1 MTERTVGHLQFC
13 AIFSMEIKNIGYLLV
28 ADLFILNFSMGDRKL
43 HLSILFFQK
52 CLKESPPNMFPADN
66 GFIWEPKNHFCETSP
81 DSRYSRIAH
90 ILAFYPISLIFLNKS
105 WPNMLRMRTRLR
117 NATNGKTMQISSPLV
132 KLCRE
137 HANKTG
143 SFFSNKFNM
152 AKHGKTWQTTAN
164 HGKI

>member
-13 AIFSMEIKNIGYLLV
+13 AIFWMEIKNIGYLLV
-28 ADLFILNFSMGDRKL
+28 ADLFLLNFSMGDRKL
-43 HLSILFFQK
+43 HLWILFEK

-66 GFIWEPKNHFCETSP
+66 GFMWEPKNHFCETSP

-90 ILAFYPISLIFLNKS
+90 ILAFYPISFIFLNKS
-105 WPNMLRMRTRLR
+105 WPNMLRMKTRLR

-143 SFFSNKFNM
+143 SFSSNKFNM
-152 AKHGKTWQTTAN
+152 AKHGKPW
-164 HGKI
+164 

>member
-1 MTERTVGHLQFC
+1 MRC
-13 AIFSMEIKNIGYLLV
+13 
-28 ADLFILNFSMGDRKL
+28 DRKD
-43 HLSILFFQK
+43 SRPFAILCHFFNGNKEHWISSCCRHIPSRFLNGGQETAFIKTFFEK
-52 CLKESPPNMFPADN
+52 CLKESPPNIFLAEN
-66 GFIWEPKNHFCETSP
+66 GFIWEPKNNFCETSP

-90 ILAFYPISLIFLNKS
+90 ILAFFPISFIFLNKS

-143 SFFSNKFNM
+143 SFSSNKLNM
-152 AKHGKTWQTTAN
+152 AKHGKTW
-164 HGKI
+164 